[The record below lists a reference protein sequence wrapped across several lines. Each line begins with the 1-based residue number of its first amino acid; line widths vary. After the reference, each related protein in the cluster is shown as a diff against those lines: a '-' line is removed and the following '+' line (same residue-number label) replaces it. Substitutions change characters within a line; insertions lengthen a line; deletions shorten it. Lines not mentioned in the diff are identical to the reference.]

1 MDVLRFTADVKRS
14 CRRRLH
20 AESQLERFDPCLEP
34 RILGTGLLVAT
45 VERGQQVD
53 WFSSDWIVFGLVI
66 AVVALISLVIS
77 ELRADEP
84 VINFRLAQSRQA
96 AACSR
101 R

>member
-1 MDVLRFTADVKRS
+1 MREVIGASADRAPRPGVHDVEDQWGMEADARPV
-14 CRRRLH
+14 L
-20 AESQLERFDPCLEP
+20 
-34 RILGTGLLVAT
+34 
-45 VERGQQVD
+45 ERGQQVD